1 MTAESLTEPF
11 ELIEPSLTLTAPSEE
26 LKKTP
31 ASASFP
37 SEETAVLLI
46 VVSLADETFIEF

>member
-26 LKKTP
+26 RKKTP
-31 ASASFP
+31 ASASFH
-37 SEETAVLLI
+37 SEETAVMLI